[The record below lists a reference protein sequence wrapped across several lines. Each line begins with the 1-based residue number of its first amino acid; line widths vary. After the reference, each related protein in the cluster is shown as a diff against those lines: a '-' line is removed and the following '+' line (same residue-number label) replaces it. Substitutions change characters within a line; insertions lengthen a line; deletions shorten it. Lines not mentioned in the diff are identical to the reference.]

1 MPITEDQMSHDEL
14 KRIANNPRYHCG
26 VPGCDGNLTLAWG
39 GGVGYNCYILRCN
52 KNLEHN
58 LISKYNRKE
67 EEYLQMVKEQVGK
80 DSTSLMKMDEAQML
94 ARVEMAKFPQALTAP
109 DKKLLAIA
117 CITYG
122 FDPIMSELTIY
133 QGKPF
138 VQIDGRYRKAQE
150 TGNLDGVESRP
161 ATSEERKTWEIPE
174 GDKFF
179 RAEVYVKGSS
189 RPFVGWGRVFERET
203 KIRSDHPGDA
213 YKPIVTNP
221 ARMAEKR
228 AEAQALRKA
237 FHIPLPSAEYIGS
250 YEEEEPLVDTSTGE
264 IINGEATVIEEKP
277 EEKPKPKRKK
287 TSDEPQL
294 EAEPVPEPEAERD
307 ETVIDNDQLK
317 YIYEQMELKGLKL
330 PAMSQYCLK
339 EKGWKIR
346 RLSELHQWQFD
357 ELKAYFEEGK

>member
-1 MPITEDQMSHDEL
+1 MPITEGQMSHDEL
-14 KRIANNPRYHCG
+14 KKIANNPRYHCG
-26 VPGCDGNLTLAWG
+26 VPGCDGTLTLAWG
-39 GGVGYNCYILRCN
+39 GSVGYDCYILRCN

-58 LISKYNRKE
+58 LISKYDRKE
-67 EEYLQMVKEQVGK
+67 AEYRQMVEKEVGR

-94 ARVEMAKFPQALTAP
+94 ARVELAKFPQALTAP

-150 TGNLDGVESRP
+150 TGKLDGVESRP

-189 RPFVGWGRVFERET
+189 RPFVGWGRVFEKET

-250 YEEEEPLVDTSTGE
+250 YEEEEPLVDTRTGE
-264 IINGEATVIEEKP
+264 IIEGEGTVIEEEKP
-277 EEKPKPKRKK
+277 AEKPKARGKK
-287 TSDEPQL
+287 EPAL
-294 EAEPVPEPEAERD
+294 EPEPTPEPEAERD
-307 ETVIDNDQLK
+307 ETVIDLEQLK
-317 YIYEQMELKGLKL
+317 YIHEQMKAHKMELADMSKL
-330 PAMSQYCLK
+330 CL
-339 EKGWKIR
+339 EERGWDIR
-346 RLSELHQWQFD
+346 QLGQMHQWQFD
-357 ELKAYFEEGK
+357 ELKAYFEKEK